1 MLFAYVILS
10 NNIIPLCAAERN
22 SIFLVRL
29 TFDLKSCPP
38 ALQSPINVGISS

>member
-22 SIFLVRL
+22 SILGNQL
-29 TFDLKSCPP
+29 
-38 ALQSPINVGISS
+38 G